1 MMSTPEQKIA
11 ALEAEIDGY
20 SEELKKATDIKEKSE
35 LRQLITERGR
45 TLNRLLDAQAAAI
58 AGNAPPSRDSLR
70 FICSFTPILKL
81 THSVIILYF

>member
-1 MMSTPEQKIA
+1 MSTPEQKIA

-35 LRQLITERGR
+35 LRQLITAKENR
-45 TLNRLLDAQAAAI
+45 LNRLLDTQAAA

-70 FICSFTPILKL
+70 FMCSLTPVLKL
-81 THSVIILYF
+81 TLYTIILPF